1 MDAEQTQS
9 EGVLPGGEEKA
20 LEALRWDW
28 DTAYLIG
35 YDEEHGWYAG
45 RRDRIG
51 ELITADDP
59 DALRRKIAEN
69 YAIKPVPA
77 RAAPTGGDPD
87 PRARPGHRPR
97 RADDSEHRAVMWTR
111 DCSAA
116 GQCAGAHVTAN
127 LG

>member
-9 EGVLPGGEEKA
+9 EGGLPGWEEKA

-28 DTAYLIG
+28 DTAYMI
-35 YDEEHGWYAG
+35 DHDDEHGWYAG

-69 YAIKPVPA
+69 YAISLSRENRTDGRRPG
-77 RAAPTGGDPD
+77 RHGTSWAPTQ
-87 PRARPGHRPR
+87 A
-97 RADDSEHRAVMWTR
+97 S
-111 DCSAA
+111 
-116 GQCAGAHVTAN
+116 
-127 LG
+127 